1 MWRAFPEHLL
11 CAEGAAVTEAKTP
24 PVLGARSG
32 AAAGFDRLTLRNG
45 GARLRWFLR
54 VAAVTLTALALFRHF
69 QMPARMLL
77 RDGDWLCRLP
87 PVPPPTV
94 AVTPRPP
101 TSSRPA
107 WWHSLWKALEVPSSP
122 PPAPLPKPTSSSPD

>member
-11 CAEGAAVTEAKTP
+11 CAAGAAVTEAKTP

-54 VAAVTLTALALFRHF
+54 VAAVTLTALALFRRF
-69 QMPARMLL
+69 QMPARTLL

-87 PVPPPTV
+87 PVPPPH
-94 AVTPRPP
+94 RG
-101 TSSRPA
+101 SD
-107 WWHSLWKALEVPSSP
+107 SP
-122 PPAPLPKPTSSSPD
+122 PPHLLPPSLVAQPLESPRGPLFPAPRAPP